1 MTTAGADIAIRSA
14 FGIIGW
20 PIAHS
25 ISPRFQQ
32 AGLDALGIAA
42 EYRPYAVAPD
52 GVAAFVAGLRA
63 PGVAG
68 INVTVP
74 HKEAVIPHLDEIDDW
89 AAAAGAVNTIVHRDG
104 RLAGYNT
111 DGYGFLRALNK
122 EGAFDPAGKRAL
134 ILGAGG
140 SARGVVQALL
150 HAGIGRLHIANRT
163 LARADALAQLAADR
177 GVPATSLPLSSELL
191 SPEPFSNN
199 ALADAAAGADLI
211 VNCTSLGMTH
221 GPDADASPLP
231 PSGIPATALVYDLVY
246 NPPLTPLLRAAQGA
260 GAATLGGIAML
271 VYQGAAAF
279 ELWHGRPAPVA
290 AMLDAAT
297 AAMSELATAA
307 DEPHLEVSGR

>member
-1 MTTAGADIAIRSA
+1 MPDTDANDDTAIHSA

-25 ISPRFQQ
+25 ISPHFQQ
-32 AGLDALGIAA
+32 AALDALGIAA
-42 EYRPYAVAPD
+42 EYRPYAVPPD
-52 GVAAFVAGLRA
+52 AAAVAAFVASLRA

-74 HKEAVIPHLDEIDDW
+74 HKEAVIPYLDEIDEW

-104 RLAGYNT
+104 NLTGHNT
-111 DGYGFLRALNK
+111 DGYGFLRALR
-122 EGAFDPAGKRAL
+122 EEAAFDPAGKRAL

-150 HAGIGRLHIANRT
+150 HAGIGSLHIANRT
-163 LARADALAQLAADR
+163 FARAETLAQLAVDR
-177 GVPATSLPLSSELL
+177 GIPATPLPLSSDAI
-191 SPEPFSNN
+191 S
-199 ALADAAAGADLI
+199 DTAAASDLI

-221 GPDADASPLP
+221 GPAAAASPLP
-231 PSGIPATALVYDLVY
+231 PSHIPAAALVYDLVY
-246 NPPLTPLLRAAQGA
+246 NPLQTPLLRAAQAA
-260 GAATLGGIAML
+260 GAPTLGGIAML

-279 ELWHGRPAPVA
+279 ELWHQRPAPVA
-290 AMLDAAT
+290 AMLAAAT

-307 DEPHLEVSGR
+307 NEPHQEVSGR